1 MSKNSR
7 KKLSLI
13 LLWILLA
20 LPGIMISVSYM
31 IGKSTFDSMMHT
43 TGEFGGRFLV
53 ITLIAT
59 PLSII
64 FPKTKLG
71 DWLIRNRRY
80 FGVAAFFY
88 TFAHTVA
95 YVLETTIG
103 EVAKALFDIGMIT
116 GWLAFFIFIPLAIT
130 STNSAV
136 KKLGKKWKNLHRL
149 VYLAAILTFAHW
161 ALIHNHW
168 KPALVHFAPI
178 IMLHIIAAFVLL
190 YRRKKLV

>member
-1 MSKNSR
+1 MSKNRR

-31 IGKSTFDSMMHT
+31 IGKSTYDSMMHT

-59 PLSII
+59 PLSVL
-64 FPKTKLG
+64 FPKTKFG
-71 DWLIRNRRY
+71 KWLLRNRRY
-80 FGVAAFFY
+80 FGVTAFFY
-88 TFAHTVA
+88 TLTHAVA

-103 EVAKALFDIGMIT
+103 EVAKVFFDIGMIP

-130 STNSAV
+130 STNRAV
-136 KKLGKKWKNLHRL
+136 KKLGQKWKYLHRL
-149 VYLAAILTFAHW
+149 VYVAAVLTFAHW
-161 ALIHNHW
+161 ALIHYNW

-178 IMLHIIAAFVLL
+178 ILLHIIAAFVLF
-190 YRRKKLV
+190 YRRKRLV